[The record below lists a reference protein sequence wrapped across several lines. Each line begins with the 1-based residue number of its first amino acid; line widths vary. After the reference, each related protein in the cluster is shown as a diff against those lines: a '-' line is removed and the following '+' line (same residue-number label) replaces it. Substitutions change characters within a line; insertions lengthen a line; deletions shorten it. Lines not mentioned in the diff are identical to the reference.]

1 MSPSGS
7 WKQEAKI
14 GLEPLKAARGPL
26 PAYDKMRAEA
36 KGLGLVLAQTGIFR
50 LPRHSRDESSCFDFG
65 VEAMFVAQFRSL
77 HGVSTLP
84 CLGSMPDVL
93 WLGPTETWWPRNLW
107 NFGGQTRNRVFKRRE
122 ESLGFDFHE
131 NHDISTTLVH
141 F

>member
-1 MSPSGS
+1 M
-7 WKQEAKI
+7 
-14 GLEPLKAARGPL
+14 
-26 PAYDKMRAEA
+26 
-36 KGLGLVLAQTGIFR
+36 LAQTGIFR

-84 CLGSMPDVL
+84 CLGVCPMFYGWDRRK
-93 WLGPTETWWPRNLW
+93 LGGHATSGISVGKLVTASSKE
-107 NFGGQTRNRVFKRRE
+107 K
-122 ESLGFDFHE
+122 SLGFDFHE